1 MPEPDADLDLPRSAE
16 HYVTRIVDVVRRR
29 ADAPVLRWR
38 DQALSGTSFAA
49 SVHATAVALR
59 DLGTGPGA
67 MVGILIGG
75 NRPATLTTR
84 YAAHLLGASVVHV
97 SGVTPGT
104 SGPGLSPE
112 AQARMLR
119 ETNASVLVSDGE
131 HAENSARLGAARPGL
146 RLLTVPDVPTPTG
159 DAPAPAVAPGRPR
172 TVNVTYTSGSTGQ
185 PKGVCMPFEGWNAT
199 VLWAASAVP
208 TDAAITFLAVSPLS
222 HSVGLVV
229 DIMLAAGGT
238 VLLHDGF
245 DAGTVLREIAR
256 HRVTGT
262 MIGVPN
268 LYALLDHPDLP
279 HTDLTSLR
287 QLLYVGCPASP
298 ARLARALPFLGHALT
313 QNYGTTEAGRITVLS
328 PADHHRP
335 DLLDTVGRPSPDVAI
350 RICDPESAQVL
361 GPGELGEVCVRSTN
375 MMTGYLDDPDLTAQ
389 VLRDGWLRTG
399 DLGRLDA
406 DGYLRLSGRIGDV
419 IKAGD
424 VKVYPAEVEHVLT
437 NHPDVVDACVYAYR
451 DDNGLEQVHAAVV
464 PRAGDTWDADALRR
478 HVATAMTAKHAP
490 VVFVRCDR
498 LPVAASGK
506 VDRRQVRRLGLLHPR
521 SGSEQ
526 PS

>member
-1 MPEPDADLDLPRSAE
+1 MPEPDADLDLPPSPE
-16 HYVTRIVDVVRRR
+16 HYVTRILDVVRRR

-38 DQALSGTSFAA
+38 DQDVSGTSLAA
-49 SVHATAVALR
+49 SVHATAAALR
-59 DLGTGPGA
+59 DLGLRPDDT
-67 MVGILIGG
+67 VGILIGG

-104 SGPGLSPE
+104 SGPGLSLD

-119 ETNASVLVSDGE
+119 EANASVLVTDEE
-131 HAENSARLGAARPGL
+131 HAERAAGLRDVLPGL
-146 RLLTVPDVPTPTG
+146 RLLT
-159 DAPAPAVAPGRPR
+159 APEGSEPAAGSPAAAAAPRRPR
-172 TVNVTYTSGSTGQ
+172 TANVTYTSGSTGR

-208 TDAAITFLAVSPLS
+208 SGAAITFLAVSPLS

-229 DIMLAAGGT
+229 DIMIAAGGT
-238 VLLHDGF
+238 VLLRDGF
-245 DAGTVLREIAR
+245 DAGTVLRDIAR

-279 HTDLTSLR
+279 HTDLASLR

-328 PADHHRP
+328 PADHRRP
-335 DLLDTVGRPSPDVAI
+335 DLLDTVGRPSPDVAV
-350 RICDPESAQVL
+350 RICDPDSGRVL
-361 GPGELGEVCVRSTN
+361 GPDELGEVCVRSTN
-375 MMTGYLDDPDLTAQ
+375 MMTGYLDDPDLTAR

-406 DGYLRLSGRIGDV
+406 EGYLRLSGRIGDV

-424 VKVYPAEVEHVLT
+424 VKVYPAEVEHVLAG
-437 NHPDVVDACVYAYR
+437 HPDVVDACVYAYR

-464 PRAGDTWDADALRR
+464 PRPGGAYDADALRR
-478 HVATAMTAKHAP
+478 HVAAAMTAKHAP

-521 SGSEQ
+521 SGSEH